1 MDDRG
6 VARGKCTMPS
16 CSCLQYERQ
25 GRVKRCTCGHVP
37 TKHDVANQPDVIR
50 DEDSDFDSQF
60 EECISLDHTQP
71 PSTPVSD
78 SMPSS
83 DSALTVPQ
91 AWSMPSATQSPTVG
105 EHGSALLLRGAT
117 IKEVPN
123 AYLYST
129 TCVVLPSLCIVELSE
144 CIYNVAAKCTLCRS
158 ESHHV

>member
-37 TKHDVANQPDVIR
+37 TKHDVANQPDVVR
-50 DEDSDFDSQF
+50 DGDADLDSQF
-60 EECISLDHTQP
+60 EECISLDHTQL
-71 PSTPVSD
+71 SSSPVSA
-78 SMPSS
+78 SYIVPSS
-83 DSALTVPQ
+83 NSALTVPQ

-117 IKEVPN
+117 RACRMPTCTVQL
-123 AYLYST
+123 ALYYHSY
-129 TCVVLPSLCIVELSE
+129 VLWSCQ
-144 CIYNVAAKCTLCRS
+144 NVFTM
-158 ESHHV
+158 